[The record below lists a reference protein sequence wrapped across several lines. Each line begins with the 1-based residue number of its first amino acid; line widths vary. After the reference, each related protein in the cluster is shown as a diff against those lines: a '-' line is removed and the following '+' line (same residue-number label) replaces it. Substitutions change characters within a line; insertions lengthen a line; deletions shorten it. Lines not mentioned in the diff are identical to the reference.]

1 MNMCVNTRVSVC
13 EDVRRYIDIY
23 IYLLC
28 LWWKQVYESM
38 KMCVDLDTSVSVSED
53 VRRYT

>member
-1 MNMCVNTRVSVC
+1 MCVNTRVSVC